1 MRERLSLSEAINMKI
16 LFFLFLSLVFTCSAN
31 AQSTLAL
38 QERCT
43 EGAKKYLESHPPIGI
58 IGHVSHYNKRFNKC
72 FMRVDCYYSET
83 GWQLVQL
90 VDAFE
95 SKLIGSC
102 LQMKDGTLMG
112 CYVETE
118 RCASRNEFEALIK
131 LYMGE

>member
-1 MRERLSLSEAINMKI
+1 MKSLLGKVGVVLAGLAIFGFGGPIVNI
-16 LFFLFLSLVFTCSAN
+16 AN

-58 IGHVSHYNKRFNKC
+58 IGHVSHHNKTFNKC

-95 SKLIGSC
+95 SKLIGSR